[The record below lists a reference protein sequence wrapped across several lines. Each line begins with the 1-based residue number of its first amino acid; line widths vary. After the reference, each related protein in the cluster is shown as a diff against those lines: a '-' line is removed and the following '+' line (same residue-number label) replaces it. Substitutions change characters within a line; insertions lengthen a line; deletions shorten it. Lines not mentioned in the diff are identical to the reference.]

1 MKYIIAIVTIATL
14 AFACRPV
21 KKVQTINAAISKKD
35 TVQTIVIKEAEKI
48 DSSAIVRDIMS
59 KVVKKKI
66 DFTTFN
72 AKIKVDY
79 EGQETSQHATAYL
92 SMKKDSI
99 ILIKVV
105 GPLGVVAIQVQIT
118 KDSVVVMNKLD
129 KTVRLR
135 SINYLQEASQIP
147 FDFSTLQDVIIGN
160 PVFITNSIVSY
171 KSYNDQFLVFMTGK
185 LFKHLITLDN
195 ADFKPLHSKLDD
207 IDPLQNRTCD
217 ITFSNYETKESGIH
231 FATYRSVSVSQ
242 KSKLDIYLDFKD
254 YKFNEPLNYMF
265 SVPKNYK
272 RL

>member
-1 MKYIIAIVTIATL
+1 MKNFIIIFSL
-14 AFACRPV
+14 LLFAYACKPV

-35 TVQTIVIKEAEKI
+35 TVQVVIIKETEKV
-48 DSSAIVRDIMS
+48 DSAAIVRDIMS

-92 SMKKDSI
+92 SMKKDSV

-105 GPLGVVAIQVQIT
+105 GPLGIVGLQVQIT
-118 KDSVVVMNKLD
+118 KDSIILMNKLD

-135 SINYLQEASQIP
+135 SISYLQEASQVP
-147 FDFSTLQDVIIGN
+147 FDFYTLQDVIIGN
-160 PVFITNSIVSY
+160 PIFLSTNILSY
-171 KSYNDQFLVFMTGK
+171 KTYNNQFLVYMTGK
-185 LFKHLITLDN
+185 LFKHLLTLDN
-195 ADFKPLHSKLDD
+195 NDFKPLHSKLDD

-217 ITFSNYETKESGIH
+217 ITFSNYETKGDFN
-231 FATYRSVSVSQ
+231 FATYRSISVSQ
-242 KSKLDIYLDFKD
+242 KSKLDVYLDFKD
-254 YKFNEPLNYMF
+254 YKFNEPLNYAF